1 MVGWWSLH
9 NSLSC
14 PEYGVRASKQN
25 MTRTRQGVVYH
36 KPKTWQPLQN
46 QDEAVKMQDF
56 SLSGARLDRAHVYLA
71 QTAYGVYNLRDCCE
85 ESLRMSSIRD
95 TDQLFRLFKDFTRQ
109 LNRRPDVAQRLSQ
122 PPLVLGFHL
131 RDLATDL
138 VLDWRSIPLR
148 GQVGQPDLPLNLE
161 VWTTSDAFHQLWLGQ
176 LSLAQVIAQG
186 RAEGDLALVPVLD
199 DRLRVVHPIYL
210 DTARRLGLAPKAS
223 NAPPARLGKWW
234 ARVSTL
240 VGAVSDAAGTLATR
254 SRPGVPAAPP
264 LLPPPSDDQLSA
276 TASMTTPSTTSDVTA
291 PAQAL
296 ATEPPTDKP
305 PTDQPS
311 PTQSPPTPK
320 KRAPRSRTPAVS
332 DTSALEKLNKR
343 LIPTVEGDAPPRR
356 IERLD
361 QALPT
366 DEGPLR
372 LEMLRRMALLR
383 AVETR
388 LAAELQAGRLPVAD
402 LPLSEGQEGVAV
414 GACFAL
420 RPTDNLVTTHRGLSH
435 FLARG
440 SDPTAVIAEVY
451 GRQGGLCQGKGGPY
465 NLSDTRVGALATSI
479 IGAGTALAVG
489 WGLAAQLRQVD
500 QVTVCFVGEGAMD
513 RGLVHEALTLASE
526 RRLPVVFIVVND
538 QAEGEPVEDDN
549 RRLTRIAQRAV
560 AYDLGNATVD
570 GADVWAVYRS
580 VRAAVRLARSGR
592 GPTLIEARVPRLAG
606 LSDEARAARDPFV
619 RYYNQ
624 LVEAKTLA
632 PSDAREI
639 AQAAQLQVD
648 RILER
653 VQSMPAPAV
662 ETLTTYVY
670 GPEPAALYRPQPPR
684 LGGREMTL
692 AQAVQAALATSLEA
706 DPAVYLI
713 GPSVAEA
720 GPFRTT
726 AGLRERFGADRVIQ
740 APFSPSVLVGSAVA
754 AAAAGLRPV
763 VDLVVADFL
772 ALAADPIIN
781 HAAKLRYMTGGQYRV
796 PLVIRVGSGPAQGYG
811 PQLSQSLEAWLASIP
826 GLIIAVPSA
835 PNEAKGLLRTAIR
848 SNNPVLFFE
857 PKALYHGSGLVPE
870 DDYFIPFGVADIK
883 RTGNDCTVVAIG
895 AAVQEA
901 LAAAE
906 TLAQAGIGVE
916 VIDPRTLVPFD
927 WATVLG
933 SAARTG
939 RLGIVEEAPLT
950 LGWGAEVV
958 AQAATH
964 LFHHLRA
971 PVERVTASA
980 TPLPY
985 SPTLAA
991 AALAGEPHIVAAVR
1005 RVMGDGQSAR

>member
-1 MVGWWSLH
+1 
-9 NSLSC
+9 
-14 PEYGVRASKQN
+14 
-25 MTRTRQGVVYH
+25 
-36 KPKTWQPLQN
+36 
-46 QDEAVKMQDF
+46 
-56 SLSGARLDRAHVYLA
+56 
-71 QTAYGVYNLRDCCE
+71 
-85 ESLRMSSIRD
+85 MSAIRN

-109 LNRRPDVAQRLSQ
+109 LNRRPAVAQRLSQ

-131 RDLATDL
+131 RDLATAL
-138 VLDWRSIPLR
+138 VLDWRTVPLR
-148 GQVGQPDLPLNLE
+148 GQIGQPDLSLNLE

-176 LSLAQVIAQG
+176 LSLAQLIARG
-186 RAEGDLALVPVLD
+186 RATGDLSLAPGLE
-199 DRLRVVHPIYL
+199 DRLREAQPIYL
-210 DTARRLGLAPKAS
+210 DSARRLGLAPNAS
-223 NAPPARLGKWW
+223 TQSPAGVGQWR
-234 ARVSTL
+234 ARVSSL
-240 VGAVSDAAGTLATR
+240 VDAISGAATTLATR
-254 SRPGVPAAPP
+254 SRPGSANSPA
-264 LLPPPSDDQLSA
+264 LLPAPADDQRSA
-276 TASMTTPSTTSDVTA
+276 TASMTTTPTPDLTV
-291 PAQAL
+291 PAQAPV
-296 ATEPPTDKP
+296 TEPQTTPPVTTELTTNPPP
-305 PTDQPS
+305 PTEPAA
-311 PTQSPPTPK
+311 PPK
-320 KRAPRSRTPAVS
+320 KRGARSRPPAAS
-332 DTSALEKLNKR
+332 DAPTFEKLSKR

-356 IERLD
+356 VERLD

-366 DEGPLR
+366 EESPLR

-388 LAAELQAGRLPVAD
+388 LAAELQAGRLPVTD
-402 LPLSEGQEGVAV
+402 LLLSEGQEGVAV

-479 IGAGTALAVG
+479 IGAATALAVG
-489 WGLAAQLRQVD
+489 WGLAAQLRHLD
-500 QVTVCFVGEGAMD
+500 QVTVCFLGEGAMD

-538 QAEGEPVEDDN
+538 QAEGAPAEDDN
-549 RRLTRIAQRAV
+549 RRLSRIAQRAV
-560 AYDLGNATVD
+560 AYDIGNATVD

-592 GPTLIEARVPRLAG
+592 GPTLIEARAPRLAG
-606 LSDEARAARDPFV
+606 LSDEARVAADPFI

-653 VQSMPAPAV
+653 VQAMPAPAQ
-662 ETLTTYVY
+662 ETLTTHVY
-670 GPEPAALYRPQPPR
+670 GPEPAALYRAQPPR

-692 AQAVQAALATSLEA
+692 AQAVQEALATAIEA

-726 AGLRERFGADRVIQ
+726 AGLRERFGVDRVIQ

-781 HAAKLRYMTGGQYRV
+781 HAAKLRYMTAGQYRV

-870 DDYFIPFGVADIK
+870 DDYFIPFGVADVK
-883 RTGNDCTVVAIG
+883 RSGNDCTVVAVG

-927 WATVLG
+927 WATVFG

-939 RLGIVEEAPLT
+939 RLVIVEEAPLT
-950 LGWGAEVV
+950 LGWGAEVA

-964 LFHHLRA
+964 LFHYLRA
-971 PVERVTASA
+971 PVERVAASS

-1005 RVMGDGQSAR
+1005 RVMGDGKATR